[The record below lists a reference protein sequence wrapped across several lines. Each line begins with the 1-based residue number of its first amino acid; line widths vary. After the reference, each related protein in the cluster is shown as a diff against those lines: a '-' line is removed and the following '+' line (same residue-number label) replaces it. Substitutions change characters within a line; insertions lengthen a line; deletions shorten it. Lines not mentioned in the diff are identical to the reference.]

1 MTNNKVLVVVD
12 MQNDFIDGALANKDA
27 QKIVT
32 KTAKFVSEWEGVII
46 FTRYTHYD
54 DYLETMEGKYLP
66 VPHCI
71 ENTEG
76 WNVNKKILDAATKN
90 RKARIAYLN
99 KNKFGAPNSLVAVLR
114 NSYPRGEVNE
124 VVFCGTCTDICV
136 VSNVLGVKNLTDIP
150 VKVIPSLC
158 AGLTPAKHKA
168 AIEVMRSCQVEVLD
182 D

>member
-27 QKIVT
+27 QKIVN
-32 KTAKFVSEWEGVII
+32 KIAKLVSKWEGMLI
-46 FTRYTHYD
+46 FTRDTHYE
-54 DYLETMEGKYLP
+54 DYMETLEGKHLP

-71 ENTEG
+71 ENTKG
-76 WNVNKKILDAATKN
+76 WEVNSAIMEAAGKN
-90 RKARIAYLN
+90 KKARIAILN
-99 KNKFGAPNSLVAVLR
+99 KHAFGAPNSLAAVMR
-114 NSYPRGEVNE
+114 NNCQGAIEE

-136 VSNVLGVKNLTDIP
+136 VSNVLGLKAIMTETPI
-150 VKVIPSLC
+150 KVIPSLC